1 MEPGYAQHYADLYSR
16 HWWWRAREG
25 YVLRW
30 VRRIARGRR
39 LRILDVGCGDGFL
52 WKKLDALGDVEGIEP
67 DGALIAPTSPYRG
80 RIEVSPFPGRSRE
93 RPYDLILMLDVLE
106 HIEDDRAA
114 LRKVHELLAP
124 GGHLVLTVPAHM
136 WLWSEFDAV
145 NHHHRRYARRPLAR
159 LVAEAGLSVVSARYY
174 YFWPVLPLVARRVLF
189 RAKSAMQSKFV
200 RVPPVPVNAALEA
213 VSTLDHW
220 ITSVVPMPCG
230 GSIIAVARRV
240 CGVPT

>member
-39 LRILDVGCGDGFL
+39 LRILDIGCGDGFF
-52 WKKLDALGDVEGIEP
+52 WKKLDALGDVEGIEV
-67 DGALIAPTSPYRG
+67 DADLIAPGSPYRD
-80 RIEVSPFPGRSRE
+80 RIEISTFPGRPRESR
-93 RPYDLILMLDVLE
+93 YDLILMLDVLE

-114 LRKVHELLAP
+114 LAKVRELLAS

-145 NHHHRRYARRPLAR
+145 NHHHRRYTRRPLVDLMRGAD
-159 LVAEAGLSVVSARYY
+159 LSVVSARYY
-174 YFWPVLPLVARRVLF
+174 YFWPVLPLLARRALF
-189 RAKSAMQSKFV
+189 RAKSTMQSRFV
-200 RVPPVPVNAALEA
+200 RVPPAPVNAALHA
-213 VSTLDHW
+213 ISTLDHW
-220 ITSVVPMPCG
+220 VTSVVPTPCG
-230 GSIIAVARRV
+230 GSLIAVAKKE
-240 CGVPT
+240 